1 VKVPKRPTPRRPVG
15 EQLIFPF
22 QLRKGDVV
30 LEDGARLEVVGPP
43 ASLSSG
49 KTTRV
54 MVRRDGD
61 TSAHPAVWQAWRK
74 LQVIRPPAA

>member
-1 VKVPKRPTPRRPVG
+1 MPRKRPSPRRPAA
-15 EQLIFPF
+15 EQLVFPF
-22 QLRKGDVV
+22 QLRKGNVV
-30 LEDGARLEVVGPP
+30 LEDGARLEVVGLP
-43 ASLSSG
+43 ASMRSG

-54 MVRRDGD
+54 MVRRDGH